1 MSLKISRNDVYI
13 RDEKGPEWFE
23 DFLRSLA
30 QQSTTQNILD
40 AINKKRGETVE
51 GVVSKYRAMVGL
63 DALADDSENDINKE
77 ASHSISFDEFWKNS
91 PKTVQLKNDIMDF
104 SQSLNTWN
112 LKYDAFPDVKKWIDE
127 HMKGFPYGHEEVY
140 KYLSDVM
147 KNRADNYWNVSYEF
161 RAQPD
166 HKQLMGILADL
177 AGDEG
182 KEKKVSEKTSQLKP
196 ISVRHAKELDKDKKD
211 VVVIIEGDPKLKADF
226 ESILKGSGGTKNTH
240 AILHFLRG
248 LLGSDLVSYSDDHL
262 IQYIDEMKKK
272 YVNTNFE
279 EPSGNAGRVGTEPI
293 EEFNDHAADFMGHG
307 KGK

>member
-63 DALADDSENDINKE
+63 DALADDD
-77 ASHSISFDEFWKNS
+77 
-91 PKTVQLKNDIMDF
+91 KTEIQIKSKAL
-104 SQSLNTWN
+104 
-112 LKYDAFPDVKKWIDE
+112 
-127 HMKGFPYGHEEVY
+127 
-140 KYLSDVM
+140 
-147 KNRADNYWNVSYEF
+147 R
-161 RAQPD
+161 
-166 HKQLMGILADL
+166 
-177 AGDEG
+177 
-182 KEKKVSEKTSQLKP
+182 P

-211 VVVIIEGDPKLKADF
+211 VVVIIESDPKLKADF